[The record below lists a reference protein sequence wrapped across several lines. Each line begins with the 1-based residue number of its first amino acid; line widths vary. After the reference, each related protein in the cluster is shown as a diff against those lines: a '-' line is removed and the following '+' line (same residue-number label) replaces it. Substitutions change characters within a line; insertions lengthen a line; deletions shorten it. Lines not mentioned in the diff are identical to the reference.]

1 MKKLL
6 FLVFFFNPIS
16 VFGQNDSLLFENL
29 FNHFQE
35 TFIWTGQNLHQERDS
50 VTWNSLYKTPLFN
63 VSISEKPIHF
73 ETNQRIL
80 KNPFFT
86 EDLDDYDDNYIIYPV
101 SYSVIYADKL
111 ISLFRNGWFVVY
123 DLEGFERDIVFENKL
138 NTKKFS
144 YHWLIDGKL
153 YALNKNWL
161 NTRLFVWSEGEWK
174 KARISIPI
182 KNQPLLFDDEKYIV
196 FNDCFGEW
204 GGTVYF
210 YDRETEDIYFTE
222 STCTNTV
229 FRDKEQYSVLSH
241 LGHGFGSSELKYINE
256 PRNLSKA
263 KKSEINKTKKG
274 EALGYSDKS
283 NNYNIPLDLYF
294 IQLFSTFSYNGRQLF
309 ITRVN
314 ELTFLSEIQ
323 DSEIQIVHP
332 LYDNALYSHHPI
344 TKVYGNYILIN
355 IDHWGTARDREISV
369 IIINQNKITKLD
381 WD

>member
-241 LGHGFGSSELKYINE
+241 LGMGLVLLN
-256 PRNLSKA
+256 
-263 KKSEINKTKKG
+263 
-274 EALGYSDKS
+274 
-283 NNYNIPLDLYF
+283 
-294 IQLFSTFSYNGRQLF
+294 
-309 ITRVN
+309 
-314 ELTFLSEIQ
+314 
-323 DSEIQIVHP
+323 
-332 LYDNALYSHHPI
+332 
-344 TKVYGNYILIN
+344 
-355 IDHWGTARDREISV
+355 
-369 IIINQNKITKLD
+369 
-381 WD
+381 